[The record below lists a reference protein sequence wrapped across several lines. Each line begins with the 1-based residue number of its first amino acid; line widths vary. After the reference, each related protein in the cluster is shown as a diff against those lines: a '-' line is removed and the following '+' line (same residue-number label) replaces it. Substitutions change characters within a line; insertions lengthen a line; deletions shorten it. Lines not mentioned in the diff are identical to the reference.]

1 MTKKL
6 YIGLAILFTISVSIF
21 IFNAIYQGS
30 VPKIV
35 EEINNS
41 SIGAILTAIITVL
54 LLSQQSSSEEVKER
68 NVSVFQKK
76 SEKYEDFIGQI
87 WKVWED
93 RTITLLE
100 LSELLQSFSKD
111 VMLYG
116 KKETILGVLT
126 SLEEIAQLT
135 SPEKTAND
143 QLTTEKIQSEV
154 FRIIKT
160 LANDLELG
168 DSLDEDAVR
177 TKLFA
182 LENRIYPAL
191 EEKRVTQE
199 MSSFQNDYMTG
210 LEKYVLQND
219 NSQYQLSNFKYFPTA
234 NNVGKVQI
242 QINNSKVYFCL
253 FNLNKK
259 DGKQLYY
266 RLYVHRQFS
275 TYNQYRL
282 KQPFSGCNI
291 DDTQTLKD
299 SAGTFD
305 FNINFTNY
313 SLLKDKIDNFTND
326 DFVANNKLGEH
337 IINIL
342 NKVIISGKSLETIIK
357 ECEPVNV

>member
-21 IFNAIYQGS
+21 VFNAIYQGS

-76 SEKYEDFIGQI
+76 SEKYEDFIEQI

-116 KKETILGVLT
+116 KKETIIGVLT
-126 SLEEIAQLT
+126 SMEEIAKLT
-135 SPEKTAND
+135 SPDKTSND
-143 QLTTEKIQSEV
+143 QATTEKIQSEV
-154 FRIIKT
+154 FQIIKT

-168 DSLDEDAVR
+168 GSLDEEAVR

-191 EEKRVTQE
+191 EEKRITQE
-199 MSSFQNDYMTG
+199 FSVFQNNYIEG
-210 LEKYVLQND
+210 LKKFIVD
-219 NSQYQLSNFKYFPTA
+219 SGNSQYRFTNFTYQPTA
-234 NNVGKVQI
+234 KNLGLIMI
-242 QINNSKVYFCL
+242 QINDSSLYFCL
-253 FNLNKK
+253 YNINKK
-259 DGKQLYY
+259 NSKQLFY
-266 RLYVHRQFS
+266 RLYVPRNLS
-275 TYNQYRL
+275 NYNQYRL

-299 SAGTFD
+299 STGVFD
-305 FNINFTNY
+305 FDVNFTNY
-313 SLLKDKIDNFTND
+313 ELMKSKIENFDVEDFTN
-326 DFVANNKLGEH
+326 NNKLGFTIVEIVNKITIAGKPLEQ
-337 IINIL
+337 IIA
-342 NKVIISGKSLETIIK
+342 
-357 ECEPVNV
+357 ECEPKNV

>member
-21 IFNAIYQGS
+21 VFNAIYQDS
-30 VPKIV
+30 IPKIV

-76 SEKYEDFIGQI
+76 SEKYEDFIEQI

-116 KKETILGVLT
+116 KKETIIGVLT

-135 SPEKTAND
+135 SPEKSNND
-143 QLTTEKIQSEV
+143 QNTTEKIQSEV
-154 FRIIKT
+154 FKIIKT

-168 DSLDEDAVR
+168 GSLDEEIVR
-177 TKLFA
+177 KKLFA

-191 EEKRVTQE
+191 EEKRKSQE
-199 MSSFQNDYMTG
+199 ILAFQNNYING
-210 LEKYVLQND
+210 LQQYLT
-219 NSQYQLSNFKYFPTA
+219 NSQQSLYEFSEFKYNPNDRNIGLIT
-234 NNVGKVQI
+234 VK
-242 QINNSKVYFCL
+242 INNSQVLLCIY
-253 FNLNKK
+253 NLNKK
-259 DGKQLYY
+259 KSNQLFVK
-266 RLYVHRQFS
+266 LYVPRNFS
-275 TYNQYRL
+275 KYNPYRL
-282 KQPFSGCNI
+282 KQPYSGCNI
-291 DDTQTLKD
+291 DDTQTLKN
-299 SAGTFD
+299 SNSIINFD
-305 FNINFTNY
+305 INFTNY
-313 SLLKDKIDNFTND
+313 DNIKDKISSFSDE
-326 DFVANNKLGEH
+326 DFANNNKLGEKVLAIVSNL
-337 IINIL
+337 IID
-342 NKVIISGKSLETIIK
+342 GKNLETIIK
-357 ECEPVNV
+357 ECELLN